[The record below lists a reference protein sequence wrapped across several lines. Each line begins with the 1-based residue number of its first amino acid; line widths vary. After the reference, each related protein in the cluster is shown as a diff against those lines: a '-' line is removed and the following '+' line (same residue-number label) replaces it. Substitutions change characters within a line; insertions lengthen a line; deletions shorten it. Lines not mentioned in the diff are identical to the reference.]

1 MEKNKLSCLIEGYAG
16 TYFEV
21 GQIWETRDENIKAR
35 IIRTSTSENYPIICE
50 YQDSFE
56 DKIFESTVDIHGK
69 HNKSSK
75 HRLDL
80 TKLISTEKIEKYLR
94 KLEAYIQ

>member
-50 YQDSFE
+50 YQDIFE
-56 DKIFESTVDIHGK
+56 DRMFEATVDIHGK
-69 HNKSSK
+69 YNNSFK

-80 TKLISTEKIEKYLR
+80 VKLISTEKIEKYLR

>member
-1 MEKNKLSCLIEGYAG
+1 MNDTKLSCLVEGYEG
-16 TYFEV
+16 TYFEI
-21 GQIWETRDENIKAR
+21 GQIWETRDENIKVK
-35 IIRTSTSENYPIICE
+35 IIGISNDNVYPIICE
-50 YQDSFE
+50 YQDGLE
-56 DKIFESTVDIHGK
+56 DRVFESTVDIHGK

>member
-1 MEKNKLSCLIEGYAG
+1 MKELKLKCKIDGYEG

-21 GQIWETRDENIKAR
+21 GQIWETRDENIKAK
-35 IIRTSTSENYPIICE
+35 IIRILANDNYPILCE

-69 HNKSSK
+69 YNKSFK